1 MDKNVI
7 KKHIRGFEILFIFV
21 LFLLVS
27 SLYWLGF
34 FERFE
39 LILIDS
45 RYQTFPAPVDP
56 SIAIVAID
64 NSSLKEISQ
73 WPWPRTLHGGL
84 VDQLREGGAQVI
96 GFDMDFSTQRSF
108 EEDMEFSRKIQN
120 AGNVVLGVFSET
132 RMVGDMKIQSSNFPI
147 EILSKVST
155 GLGTLAFPADL
166 DGGVRRG
173 FFDDELNGESF
184 FGFGTEIFRVYK
196 GFSKNDIKWLNPR
209 TLQMGKFIF
218 PSDPYHIFYLHY
230 AGPAG
235 TFPTY
240 SYSDVLKGR
249 IDPAVFREKIV
260 LVGASSVELQDL
272 WNTPFQGL
280 MPGVEIQANM
290 VNSLLTGSSL
300 YRINSFWSILIMLG
314 VTLLWVSFSSFYVW
328 KYDRWK
334 SPLFS
339 FLTPFFILF
348 SLSIIVSLR
357 LFSHHHMILDTS
369 PILTQLFGM
378 FMVSAIMLMIKS
390 GHEVDEK
397 SLSLTTL
404 QSVGSLS
411 HENRSLDDSV
421 NFILSMLQETIK
433 VDCSVAEI
441 LSEKEKGRVITKGN
455 LLHDIK
461 GMGPYC
467 KSWVERVFEEK
478 KSFCVN
484 GRIPFGSEK
493 GKRKTPQ
500 VSSLFS
506 PILSH
511 GKTFGVLH
519 VHNQGKQK
527 FREDDLKMLFTI
539 ASQMALV
546 IEYEQLLG
554 KMKELFLNTIEAFS
568 SALDFRD
575 NDTAGHSQ
583 RVTAYSLEIGRAL
596 GLRETE
602 LEIVTQGALLH
613 DIGKIG
619 IPDAILNKP
628 GRLTEEEYQIM
639 KEHAEYGFRMLKNI
653 KALRE
658 ASLIV
663 FHHQERFD
671 GKGYP
676 QGLRGEEIVIGARI
690 FSVAD
695 TYDAM
700 ISDRC
705 YRKGVPDEEA
715 RKEIKRYSGTQ
726 FDPKVV
732 EAFLN
737 IPKERFKAIRDEI
750 HTWVQTSS
758 GHTLLFR

>member
-1 MDKNVI
+1 MDTNVI

-21 LFLLVS
+21 LFLLVA
-27 SLYWLGF
+27 SLYCLGF

-45 RYQTFPAPVDP
+45 RYQTFPAPADP

-64 NSSLKEISQ
+64 NSSLKELSQ

-84 VDQLREGGAQVI
+84 VDQLRLGGAQVI
-96 GFDMDFSTQRSF
+96 GFDMDFSTQRTSKK
-108 EEDMEFSRKIQN
+108 DMEFSKKIQK
-120 AGNVVLGVFSET
+120 AGNVVLGAFSET
-132 RMVGDMKIQSSNFPI
+132 RMVGDLKIQSSNFPLKT
-147 EILSKVST
+147 LSEVST
-155 GLGTLAFPADL
+155 GVGTLSFPADL

-173 FFDDELNGESF
+173 FFDDELNGDHF
-184 FGFGTEIFRVYK
+184 LGFGVEIFRVYQ
-196 GFSKNDIKWLNPR
+196 GLSKEDIEWVTPH
-209 TLQMGKFIF
+209 TLRMGKFLF
-218 PSDPYHIFYLHY
+218 PSDPYHIFYVHY
-230 AGPAG
+230 AGPVG

-240 SYSDVLKGR
+240 SFSDVLKGR
-249 IDPAVFREKIV
+249 INPEVFREKIV

-272 WNTPFQGL
+272 WNTPFDGL
-280 MPGVEIQANM
+280 MPGVEIQANI

-300 YRINSFWSILIMLG
+300 YRIPSFWSVLILLG

-348 SLSIIVSLR
+348 SLSIFVSLR

-369 PILTQLFGM
+369 PILAQLFGM

-390 GHEVDEK
+390 GQEVDEK

-411 HENRSLDDSV
+411 NENRSLDDSV
-421 NFILSMLQETIK
+421 HFILSMLQETMK
-433 VDCSVAEI
+433 ADYSVAEI
-441 LSEKEKGRVITKGN
+441 LGEKEKGRVITQGKPPG
-455 LLHDIK
+455 DVE
-461 GMGPYC
+461 GMDPYC
-467 KSWVERVFEEK
+467 KSWVERVFAEK
-478 KSFCVN
+478 QSYSVN
-484 GRIPFGSEK
+484 VKTPFGSEK
-493 GKRKTPQ
+493 GKRKKPW

-506 PILSH
+506 PILTH

-519 VHNQGKQK
+519 VHNLGKRNFQ
-527 FREDDLKMLFTI
+527 EDDLKMLFTI

-554 KMKELFLNTIEAFS
+554 EMKELFLNTLEAFS

-575 NDTAGHSQ
+575 NETAGHSQ

-596 GLRETE
+596 GLGKAE
-602 LEIVTQGALLH
+602 LEVVKQGALLH

-619 IPDAILNKP
+619 IPDSILNKP
-628 GRLTEEEYQIM
+628 GGLTEEEYRIM
-639 KEHAEYGFRMLKNI
+639 KEHAEYGFQMLKNI
-653 KALRE
+653 DALRE

-676 QGLRGEEIVIGARI
+676 RGLRGEEIVIGARI

-700 ISDRC
+700 TSDRC
-705 YRKGVPDEEA
+705 YRKGVSDADA
-715 RKEIKRYSGTQ
+715 RQEIRRCSGTQ

-732 EAFLN
+732 EAFLT
-737 IPKERFKAIRDEI
+737 ISKEHFKAIRDEI
-750 HTWVQTSS
+750 HQLIQTSPH
-758 GHTLLFR
+758 HTLLFR